1 MFLSSHSQIC
11 CILSCT
17 HFRETEAK
25 RKVQKIDRFR
35 TAGRT
40 STCNV
45 VRATKLN
52 DKISMLIVKDLR
64 PIGFVEGSGFKE
76 LMAFCEPGY
85 NMPGRTFFTAKLE
98 TMQAKLKESL
108 KATLAS
114 TKFVAITSDIWTS
127 STNESYIS
135 VTVHYIDNSWVLC
148 SRVLAVMPIEGITL

>member
-35 TAGRT
+35 TAGR
-40 STCNV
+40 TCNV

-98 TMQAKLKESL
+98 TMQAKLKDSL

-114 TKFVAITSDIWTS
+114 TKFVAITSDIWTRC
-127 STNESYIS
+127 TNESYIS
-135 VTVHYIDNSWVLC
+135 VTVHYIDNS
-148 SRVLAVMPIEGITL
+148 